1 MNVFTKNREML
12 ANNAELK
19 SALESLVQTQ
29 IELKKIILSSE
40 DFIPNELLFEKSI
53 LKNSDNEYFIEN
65 TTAVAIVFLDTYI
78 SKFNFAYTTDFHATF
93 DFLNS
98 ISIDFKKS
106 GFVNYH
112 REFKKEYWKVAV
124 FDSNKKLATDFNDFI
139 SSFQKDKL
147 VREFHSFS
155 EAYNE
160 LLPLLDIP
168 NNILYDN
175 TEKLLTLL
183 GSNATYNYNT
193 GRVLIAIKEKCRL
206 KKNFGRAMLNTALE
220 EKKLNDSIIST
231 IVCGTYENE
240 GVDFYNECLK
250 PKESI
255 EELQSSIFIGISN
268 VNNIGLTETTLFIE
282 LYDKY
287 SANPNLAI
295 AFLKMLF
302 AILKSNNDYEISFI
316 KDCFSKISSFVENID
331 TVYFLLT
338 ELPYMDKYETERL
351 EIVLKII
358 NEEYFD
364 TQIHM
369 HYVSFFAIS
378 LKQIESR
385 KQVIKTIALARP
397 FVSISKPFESF
408 LYDID
413 RVELEKL
420 IIELLIDSNSP
431 IRAVGYDFFNN
442 IAIVDREPFRPNILH
457 LEPIEQ
463 YKLCVSLTQSNTEP
477 KYIIPCLVQLFDS
490 KSETVKEL
498 FICKLE
504 CYSENFGDTLI
515 SELENNINHS
525 DPEHLI
531 IIERIRLYKQD
542 FYNNNIE
549 IKYGIKELNPYYTH
563 YKLFR
568 DFGISA
574 RESMSKSISQGM
586 EKDSFLKILS
596 GNTIQLSKGGGF
608 KLSGRKEI
616 SKLGLFESS
625 IIFPREYF
633 IFPSKYESEEFKRI
647 HNDWKAE
654 EFAKIEKLIENE
666 Q

>member
-1 MNVFTKNREML
+1 MSTYMEGREILKNDASL
-12 ANNAELK
+12 L
-19 SALESLVQTQ
+19 SALENLVEKQM
-29 IELKKIILSSE
+29 ELKEVILSPK
-40 DFIPNELLFEKSI
+40 DFTPDKLLFEKSI
-53 LKNSDNEYFIEN
+53 LKSADSGYLIEN
-65 TTAVAIVFLDTYI
+65 ISIVAMVFLDKYI
-78 SKFNFAYTTDFHATF
+78 SKFNFAYTTDFHVTF

-98 ISIDFKKS
+98 IGRDFKKS

-112 REFKKEYWKVAV
+112 REFKKEYWKVAI
-124 FDSNKKLATDFNDFI
+124 FDSNKKLSTDFNDFI

-147 VREFHSFS
+147 AKEFHSFN

-168 NNILYDN
+168 SNILYDN

-183 GSNATYNYNT
+183 NSNVTYNHNT

-206 KKNFGRAMLNTALE
+206 EKNFGRAMLNTALE
-220 EKKLNDSIIST
+220 EKKLNDSIISP

-240 GVDFYNECLK
+240 GIDFYNECLK
-250 PKESI
+250 SKESI
-255 EELQSSIFIGISN
+255 EELQSSIFIGLSN
-268 VNNIGLTETTLFIE
+268 VDNIGLTETILFIE

-302 AILKSNNDYEISFI
+302 AILRSNNKYENAFI
-316 KDCFSKISSFVENID
+316 EDCFARISSFTWNKD
-331 TVYFLLT
+331 TAYFLLT
-338 ELPYMDKYETERL
+338 ELPFMDKYETERL

-364 TQIHM
+364 SQIHM
-369 HYVSFFAIS
+369 HHVSFFAAN

-385 KQVIKTIALARP
+385 KQVIRAIALARP

-413 RVELEKL
+413 SGELEKI
-420 IIELLIDSNSP
+420 IIELLIDSNSS

-442 IAIVDREPFRPNILH
+442 ITIVDREPFRPNILH

-463 YKLCVSLTQSNTEP
+463 YKLWVSLTQSNKEP

-490 KSETVKEL
+490 TSETVKEL

-515 SELENNINHS
+515 TELENNINHS
-525 DPEHLI
+525 NPEHLR

-542 FYNNNIE
+542 FYNSNIE

-574 RESMSKSISQGM
+574 RESISKSISQGM
-586 EKDSFLKILS
+586 EEDSFLKIFS
-596 GNTIQLSKGGGF
+596 GSTIQLSKGGGF

-647 HNDWKAE
+647 HNDWESE
-654 EFAKIEKLIENE
+654 EFAEIEKLIENE